1 MYKILIVDDEKM
13 IREGIR
19 KVINWRQLGIDTV
32 TLAGSG
38 TEALQK
44 MGEEKPDILLT
55 DISMAK
61 MTGLELI
68 EQALVL
74 YPELRVLVLTGYDS
88 FEYARKALRLKVQ
101 DFLLKPVD
109 EEVLT
114 EAIQNQVAALQ
125 EMSLQKKAEKERR
138 RITGVKEQA
147 QFEKNLRDLLHNR
160 NTHQCSSFL
169 EENYEGFCKESMSA
183 AVLSMPLG
191 AGMEEELGM
200 LLYRQVL
207 SFSVSFI
214 DDKEYGV
221 SIWDDDGKTLVVI
234 LFIERCGSDGVD
246 VIQDLCGIIKN
257 ELGHAPRSAI
267 GNLVTGYQTLSRS
280 YQEALCLLE
289 NQQERKNEVVLSKFI
304 KNRNRMFQDI
314 FDNICSQ
321 MCHNISNST
330 NIMGLFDSF
339 LQAVDTYNL
348 SDAYTRKCC
357 YTIITSLYYAYT
369 EAGALAPGQ
378 SLDSFVQS
386 LTGAS
391 GKMACEMTQH
401 YLVKM
406 LSKDE
411 EVHDIVSKAKY
422 FVNQHLSEE
431 LSVSLIAE
439 SQFVSPNYF
448 SRLFKRITGE
458 GCNEYIVRKRMEKAR
473 MLLETTNFNAGKI
486 AKMVGYHD
494 SNYFSITFKKHF
506 GMSPT
511 FYRNKEL
518 KKD

>member
-32 TLAGSG
+32 MLAGSG
-38 TEALQK
+38 LEALEK
-44 MGEEKPDILLT
+44 MKGEKPDLMMT
-55 DISMAK
+55 DISMAN

-68 EQALVL
+68 EKARTL

-114 EAIQNQVAALQ
+114 EAILNQIKALQ
-125 EMSLQKKAEKERR
+125 EVSIREKAEKEKR
-138 RITGVKEQA
+138 RIIAVKEQE
-147 QFEKNLRDLLHNR
+147 QFEQHLRDLLHKR
-160 NTHQCSSFL
+160 NLEQCKSFL
-169 EENYEGFCKESMSA
+169 EENYEVFCKEAMSA

-191 AGMEEELGM
+191 DGKEEESGIV
-200 LLYRQVL
+200 LYRQVQ
-207 SFSVSFI
+207 SFSVSLI

-246 VIQDLCGIIKN
+246 LIRDLCSIIKN
-257 ELGHAPRSAI
+257 ELGQSPRLAI
-267 GNLVTGYQTLSRS
+267 GNLVTGYQSLNRS

-289 NQQERKNEVVLSKFI
+289 NQQERKSEVLLSQSI
-304 KNRNRMFQDI
+304 QNRNRMFQDI
-314 FDNICSQ
+314 FDNILRQ
-321 MCHNISNST
+321 MRHGISNSA
-330 NIMGLFDSF
+330 NIMRLFDSF
-339 LQAVDTYNL
+339 QEAVHTYNL

-357 YTIITSLYYAYT
+357 YTIITSVYYAYI
-369 EAGALAPGQ
+369 EAGASVTGQ

-386 LTGAS
+386 LTGTS

-401 YLVKM
+401 YLAKM

-422 FVNQHLSEE
+422 FVNQHLAEE
-431 LSVSLIAE
+431 LSVSLIAD
-439 SQFVSPNYF
+439 SMFVSPNYF

-473 MLLETTNFNAGKI
+473 TLLETTNFHAGKI

-518 KKD
+518 KRD